1 MRVVDTDLLS
11 GKTPRASSYN
21 FSHLKDVHK
30 ILVVS
35 RLESALNNNN
45 NLLRYFH
52 IYTWRYLSNVY
63 E

>member
-35 RLESALNNNN
+35 RLESALNDGKVVF
-45 NLLRYFH
+45 LFPGS
-52 IYTWRYLSNVY
+52 TS